1 MKFLICLFILC
12 FSVLPT
18 NAVTLKGGI
27 AYTVEQAR
35 TEAFD
40 GIEYSLPAKIIKK
53 NKTDPNY
60 DINKMLILPAKI
72 IKKNK
77 TDPNYDINKMLIEND
92 VDEVADRFVT
102 RFSDGSYGII
112 YKDNACYEYY
122 YDKNGKLERV
132 GKRISLI
139 YPTKSFKYDKHGK
152 LKEVNLYKN
161 ETHFYIFNEKKE
173 LLYHWINDKCYD
185 KNGNIVIYRY

>member
-60 DINKMLILPAKI
+60 DINKMLI
-72 IKKNK
+72 
-77 TDPNYDINKMLIEND
+77 END
-92 VDEVADRFVT
+92 VDEVADRFIQL
-102 RFSDGSYGII
+102 FNDGYCIVYKQNLNYGYYYKFNGELEHIEKISNASYPYKGAKYNLNGKLIRVVI
-112 YKDNACYEYY
+112 SPQKDNSYIFFPDGTLDTHWVGNKE
-122 YDKNGKLERV
+122 YDKNGK
-132 GKRISLI
+132 I
-139 YPTKSFKYDKHGK
+139 
-152 LKEVNLYKN
+152 
-161 ETHFYIFNEKKE
+161 
-173 LLYHWINDKCYD
+173 INQ
-185 KNGNIVIYRY
+185 RY

>member
-12 FSVLPT
+12 FSVLST

-40 GIEYSLPAKIIKK
+40 GIEYS
-53 NKTDPNY
+53 
-60 DINKMLILPAKI
+60 LPAKI